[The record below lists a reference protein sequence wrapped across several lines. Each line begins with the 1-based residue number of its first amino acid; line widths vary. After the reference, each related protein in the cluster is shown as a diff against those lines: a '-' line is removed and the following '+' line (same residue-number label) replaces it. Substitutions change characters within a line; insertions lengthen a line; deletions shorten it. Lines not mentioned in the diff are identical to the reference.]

1 MRIHLCC
8 VRLSGF
14 SFGTRRNPFH
24 EDLISERQRRG
35 AYKHSENSTGGYTAE
50 RAEKDYRH
58 RDVNAAA
65 QHYRLQDV
73 VGHTRHQQND
83 RVRDVATTND
93 AMNSSI
99 TPPTLATLESAW
111 RARSP
116 IFGCMVLTTPGRSV

>member
-50 RAEKDYRH
+50 RAEKDPKVFTAIHMHFVVTGRSL
-58 RDVNAAA
+58 AATA
-65 QHYRLQDV
+65 VERAVALSHEKYCSATVMLGKTAEVTTSFDV
-73 VGHTRHQQND
+73 VEG
-83 RVRDVATTND
+83 
-93 AMNSSI
+93 
-99 TPPTLATLESAW
+99 
-111 RARSP
+111 
-116 IFGCMVLTTPGRSV
+116 